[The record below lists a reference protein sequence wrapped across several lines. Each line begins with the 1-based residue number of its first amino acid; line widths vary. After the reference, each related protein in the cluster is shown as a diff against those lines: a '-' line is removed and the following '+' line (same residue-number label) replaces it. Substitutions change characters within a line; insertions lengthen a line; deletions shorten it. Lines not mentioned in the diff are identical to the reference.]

1 MPRSNQKMQMLSA
14 LCAATLLTLTACGG
28 DGDDSVAGPAPAPSP
43 APGPAPVTLQGQ
55 VTRNAALKDAT
66 VCLDLN
72 GNDACDAGEPASAL
86 TGEDGRYSLTALPD
100 QAAAARLIAVVKA
113 NVTTDASNPGQPVTT
128 TTDYVLK
135 RPAGSAGGINPL
147 TTLVQAGVAA
157 GMTEAQARSNAAA
170 QLGIDAAKID
180 DYQDDPPASDTQVQ
194 DTARW
199 IAAFTSIALR
209 DGIPLEVA
217 DPAVAE
223 PASDVMDNLI
233 WADAS
238 NFYWRSLQQA
248 ARPAGAPT
256 PAVADMR
263 AGKIGGTARPDFGA
277 ANSLYRTAY
286 LTPAGWQMCG
296 RNTPPIVSSGGNP
309 SRSLYCGTSAAVTI
323 HRRSDVAGEAM
334 SALVTRW
341 QGDAVTNRINNDGTP
356 VAALNGALGAT
367 VFPAGAQEILRRGLT
382 LTDDILIDNTWTRGV
397 PQSVATTLVQ
407 LVAAY
412 PVASVNISD
421 GPNAGNT
428 TRSLGLGSATNKNMR
443 VAFGPTAGA
452 AQFYECDLDASGN
465 FATPPNCVAT
475 TAGTYTIET
484 VHGVKVMRFAGHP
497 AVVNTINYQVVYAE
511 VDWGGA
517 GNQWVY
523 RAHATKPD
531 WSSRYA
537 TTMRLNTTAWSAMK
551 TQLGL

>member
-1 MPRSNQKMQMLSA
+1 M
-14 LCAATLLTLTACGG
+14 
-28 DGDDSVAGPAPAPSP
+28 
-43 APGPAPVTLQGQ
+43 TLQGQ

-72 GNDACDAGEPASAL
+72 GNDTCDAGEPVSAL
-86 TGEDGRYSLTALPD
+86 TDANGQYSLTALPA

-113 NVTTDASNPGQPVTT
+113 NVTVDANKPAQPVTT

-157 GMTEAQARSNAAA
+157 GMSEAQARSNVAA
-170 QLGIDAAKID
+170 QLGIAAAKID
-180 DYQDDPPASDTQVQ
+180 DYQADPPANDTQVQ

-199 IAAFTSIALR
+199 IAAFTSTALR
-209 DGIPLEVA
+209 DGIALEVA
-217 DPAVAE
+217 DSSAAE

-296 RNTPPIVSSGGNP
+296 RNTPAITSTGGNP
-309 SRSLYCGTSAAVTI
+309 SRSLYCGTSSSVTL
-323 HRRSDVAGEAM
+323 SQPSAVAGEAM
-334 SALVTRW
+334 AALVTRW
-341 QGDAVTNRINNDGTP
+341 QADPATNRINNDGTST
-356 VAALNGALGAT
+356 AALVGALGAT
-367 VFPAGAQEILRRGLT
+367 TFPAGAEEAQRRGLT
-382 LTDDILIDNTWTRGV
+382 LTADILIDNTWTRGLA
-397 PQSVATTLVQ
+397 QARGTTL
-407 LVAAY
+407 AAMVTNH
-412 PVASVNISD
+412 PVASVNLTD
-421 GPNAGNT
+421 GT
-428 TRSLGLGSATNKNMR
+428 TSAQTTISLGLGSGATKNMR
-443 VAFGPTAGA
+443 VAFGPAPGA
-452 AQFYECDLDASGN
+452 AQFYECDLDTSGTD
-465 FATPPNCVAT
+465 FAVPPNCAPT
-475 TAGTYTIET
+475 TSGTYTVET
-484 VHGVKVMRFAGHP
+484 INGARIMRFAGHP
-497 AVVNTINYQVVYAE
+497 AVVSTSSYQVVYTE
-511 VDWGGA
+511 IDWGGGA

-531 WSSRYA
+531 WQYRYA
-537 TTMRLNTTAWSAMK
+537 RSMRLNTTAWSALK
-551 TQLGL
+551 AQLGL